1 MTGHAPGGDTARPEA
16 DTGRSADADPAT
28 RPAAD
33 LTGTARAGGTVD
45 SLDHVQLAAPP
56 GSEDA
61 LRAFYSDVLG
71 MEQIP
76 KPPVLAA
83 RGGCWFAAGT
93 AVLHLGVERDF
104 RPAGKAHPGIR
115 VRGIDEFAERLR
127 AAGADVVWDGDLPG
141 YRRFYSFDPVGNR
154 LEFLEPSA

>member
-1 MTGHAPGGDTARPEA
+1 MTDHEPLPETR
-16 DTGRSADADPAT
+16 TGPEGA
-28 RPAAD
+28 
-33 LTGTARAGGTVD
+33 ARASGTVD

-61 LRAFYSDVLG
+61 LRAFYSGVLG

-93 AVLHLGVERDF
+93 AVLHLGVEKDF
-104 RPAGKAHPGIR
+104 RPAEKAHPGIR

-127 AAGADVVWDGDLPG
+127 AGGADVVWDDDFPG
-141 YRRFYSFDPVGNR
+141 HRRFYSFDPVGNR
-154 LEFLEPSA
+154 LEFLEPSIPEPSD